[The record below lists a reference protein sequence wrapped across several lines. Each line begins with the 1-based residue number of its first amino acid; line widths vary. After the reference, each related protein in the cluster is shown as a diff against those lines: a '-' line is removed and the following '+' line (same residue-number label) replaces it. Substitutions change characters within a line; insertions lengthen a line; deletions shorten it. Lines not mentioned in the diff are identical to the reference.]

1 MSDTQT
7 ISEVVN
13 AMAESLDT
21 FKSAQAARVSALE
34 TKLNRPG
41 VLAGPAAGHE
51 INTTAPEFLDSKT
64 GEPLLSIKAGDNVAA
79 RLASKGRHIES
90 NDTLADFC
98 RGVAGMK
105 AKGELSLKALAAGT
119 DATGGFLLPTAVF
132 GNVLQAMTAE
142 STCMSAGAKVVLL
155 GSEGEGAKSYT
166 FAAVNTVPTAS
177 WRAENGAVAESDP
190 AFRAVTVVPQSLAF
204 FFKVSRELLAD
215 ASNLDTAMRLACAQ
229 AFAKE
234 LDRTA
239 LLGTG
244 TAPQPRGLANLVG
257 VQAVTNGANGAS
269 LATTKHANLFAATQ
283 AILDA
288 DGPMPTGAVMS
299 HRTKIGFNSLVA
311 TDGQPLQMPSMLQT
325 VRQYSTSQ
333 IANNMTVGTATDCSQ
348 MFVGDFGY
356 LGFAMREGI
365 SVRAMEQTFA
375 TTGQVG
381 FFCHAR
387 VDVFV
392 THPAVFA
399 KVTGIRA

>member
-1 MSDTQT
+1 
-7 ISEVVN
+7 
-13 AMAESLDT
+13 MA
-21 FKSAQAARVSALE
+21 A
-34 TKLNRPG
+34 
-41 VLAGPAAGHE
+41 
-51 INTTAPEFLDSKT
+51 
-64 GEPLLSIKAGDNVAA
+64 
-79 RLASKGRHIES
+79 KGRHVES

-142 STCMSAGAKVVLL
+142 STVMTAGAKVLLL

-166 FAAVNTVPTAS
+166 FAAVSTVPTAG

-204 FFKVSRELLAD
+204 YFKVSRELLAD

-244 TAPQPRGLANLVG
+244 TAPQPRGLANLSG
-257 VQAVTNGANGAS
+257 VQAVANGATGAS
-269 LATTKHANLFAATQ
+269 LGTTKYANMFTATQ

-288 DGPMPTGAVMS
+288 NGPMPTAAIMS
-299 HRTKIGFNSLVA
+299 HRSRITLAQLVD
-311 TDGQPLQMPSMLQT
+311 TVGQPLNTPPMLQGI
-325 VRQYSTSQ
+325 RQISTSQ
-333 IANNMTVGTATDCSQ
+333 IPNNLTVSTSTDCSQ
-348 MFVGDFGY
+348 MFIGDFNY
-356 LGFAMREGI
+356 LGYAMREGI

-375 TTGQVG
+375 STGQIG

-399 KVTGIRA
+399 QVTGIRA

>member
-1 MSDTQT
+1 MSDLSLAET
-7 ISEVVN
+7 VN
-13 AMAESLDT
+13 GIATGLET
-21 FKSAQAARVSALE
+21 FKKSQADRVAALE

-41 VLAGPAAGHE
+41 VLTGPAVGHE
-51 INTTAPEFLDSKT
+51 ISTTAHEFLDSKT
-64 GEPLLSIKAGDNVAA
+64 GEPLLSIKAGDNVTARMAA
-79 RLASKGRHIES
+79 KGRHVET
-90 NDTLADFC
+90 NDTLSDFC

-132 GNVLQAMTAE
+132 GSVLQAMTAE
-142 STCMSAGAKVVLL
+142 STVMSAGANVVLL

-177 WRAENGAVAESDP
+177 WRAEGGAVAESDP
-190 AFRAVTVVPQSLAF
+190 AFRAVTVVPRSLAF
-204 FFKVSRELLAD
+204 YFKVSRELLAD

-244 TAPQPRGLANLVG
+244 TAPQPRGLANVVG
-257 VQAVTNGANGAS
+257 VLAVTNGTNGAS
-269 LATTKHANLFAATQ
+269 LGTTKHANIFTATQ

-288 DGPMPTGAVMS
+288 NGPMPNAAIMS
-299 HRTKIGFNSLVA
+299 HRSRVTLGSLVD
-311 TDGQPLQMPSMLQT
+311 TVGQPLNTPPMLQS

-333 IANNMTVGTATDCSQ
+333 LPNNLTVGSSTDCSQ
-348 MFVGDFGY
+348 MFVGSFGY
-356 LGFAMREGI
+356 MGYAMREGI

-375 TTGQVG
+375 ATGEVG

-399 KVTGIRA
+399 QVTGIRA